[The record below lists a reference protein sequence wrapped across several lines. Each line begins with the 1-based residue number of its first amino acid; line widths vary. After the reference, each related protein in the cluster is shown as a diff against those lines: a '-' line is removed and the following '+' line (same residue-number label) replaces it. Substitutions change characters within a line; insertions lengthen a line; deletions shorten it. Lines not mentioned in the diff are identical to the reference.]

1 MVFSSIFVL
10 MVLSLAG
17 GQADQSH
24 SISAGRTLSSEHDSL
39 LFVLVHGSDWHPF
52 GERLFGEVWQGKIFG
67 EKMKGVLADVDIL
80 QAREGA
86 ARAAAD
92 ARNEGWVKKGSGLQT
107 YPAVL
112 AYSAEGVLIGSCQG
126 RDLPKDLAAAQEVL
140 ITFGET
146 CAQWKELTQAIS
158 QAKAADDKAAE
169 LKGIVARTALGL
181 ERSATLLE
189 DIKRLDPSDEAGNYA
204 RLSFPKW
211 TTLVKQA
218 TDQAKAGKG
227 DEAEQRLKAML
238 ANSAYT
244 LEQLCVIHLALG
256 SAYRRWEG
264 HAEQAAVHFRAAGK
278 VDPTSICGVAGTR
291 LYLSLYG
298 GPSLSL
304 GWSKRHPVKAGTYW
318 VIEDAP
324 QDLEPG
330 RYRLR
335 LKRTKGKQ
343 LTITGAQLLSDGKV
357 LIDLVQAATLTKAS
371 PTVEFIFTVPE
382 ALTHTSL
389 RVLLNGGD
397 TGTGTMSWIK

>member
-1 MVFSSIFVL
+1 MAFPSIFAL
-10 MVLSLAG
+10 MALSLAG
-17 GQADQSH
+17 GQADQPH
-24 SISAGRTLSSEHDSL
+24 SFSSGRALSSEHDSL

-52 GERLFGEVWQGKIFG
+52 GERLFGEVWQEKTFG
-67 EKMKGVLADVDIL
+67 EEMKGVLADVDIL
-80 QAREGA
+80 QVRDGA
-86 ARAAAD
+86 AKEAAD
-92 ARNEGWVKKGSGLQT
+92 ARNKGWVKKGSGLQT

-112 AYSAEGVLIGSCQG
+112 AYSAGGVLVGTCQG
-126 RDLPKDLAAAQEVL
+126 TALPKDLAAAKRTL

-146 CAQWKELTQAIS
+146 CARWKVLTKAIARAS
-158 QAKAADDKAAE
+158 AVGDKAAE
-169 LKGIVARTALGL
+169 LKGIVARADLGL

-218 TDQAKAGKG
+218 TDEAKAGKG
-227 DEAEQRLKAML
+227 DEAEQRLKGML
-238 ANSAYT
+238 ANNAYT
-244 LEQLCVIHLALG
+244 FEQRCVIHLALG
-256 SAYRRWEG
+256 SAYRRWDG
-264 HAEQAAVHFRAAGK
+264 HAEQAALHFQAAAQADSK
-278 VDPTSICGVAGTR
+278 SVCGIAGRR

-304 GWSKRHPVKAGTYW
+304 GWSKRHPVSTGTYW
-318 VIEDAP
+318 MIEDAP

-330 RYRLR
+330 TYRLR
-335 LKRTKGKQ
+335 LNRTRGKQ
-343 LTITGAQLLSDGKV
+343 LMITGAQLLSDGKV

-371 PTVEFIFTVPE
+371 PTVEFAFTVPE

-397 TGTGTMSWIK
+397 KGTGTMSWMK